1 MADRARLHVRVS
13 EPFID
18 GLYFVD
24 GLRWHQGRVWFSDFY
39 GHAVYSVDR
48 EGRTR
53 LEAEVSNQPSG
64 LGWLPDGRMLVV
76 SMVDRTVLRRELD
89 GTLVRHGDLTP
100 WATFHGNEMV
110 VDSQGRAY
118 VGNFGFD
125 LYAFAEGKLQ
135 PSTTS
140 LVRVDPDGSS
150 HEAAADLA
158 FPNGSVIT
166 PDGRIL
172 IIAESMAL
180 RLTAFEIAGDGTLSG
195 RREWAPLGSC
205 APDGICLDAEGC
217 VWVANATAP
226 ECIRVA
232 EGGRV
237 LDRVTTSE
245 HCFACML
252 GGVDRRTLYLATAPS
267 AVQSEASLNPMGKI
281 EQVRVAIPGAGLP

>member
-1 MADRARLHVRVS
+1 MAASARLHDQAA

-24 GLRWHQGRVWFSDFY
+24 GLRWHQSRMWFSDFF
-39 GHAVYSVDR
+39 GHAVYSVDT
-48 EGRTR
+48 EGRKR
-53 LEAEVSNQPSG
+53 LEAEVPNQPSG
-64 LGWLPDGRMLVV
+64 LGWLPDGRLLVV
-76 SMVDRTVLRRELD
+76 SMVDRTVLRREPD
-89 GTLVRHGDLTP
+89 GTLVRHGDLAP

-166 PDGRIL
+166 PDGRTL
-172 IIAESMAL
+172 IIAESMAA
-180 RLTAFEIAGDGTLSG
+180 RLTAFEIAGDGTLSD

-226 ECIRVA
+226 ECIRIE

-237 LDRVTTSE
+237 LDRVMTSE
-245 HCFACML
+245 PCFACML
-252 GGVDRRTLYLATAPS
+252 GGIDRRTLYLATAPS
-267 AVQSEASLNPMGKI
+267 AVQSEASLDPKGKI